1 MRILITGASGFIGS
15 HLTQALCREHEVV
28 ACARRAQ
35 RLKQRFPE
43 IEALA
48 VDLSTRRSIDDWL
61 PLLQGVDMVINAVGI
76 IRETGTQT
84 FEHLHHRA
92 PCILFQASQRA
103 GVKKIIQISALG
115 SDETASSRYHLSK
128 KAADD
133 CLKQLDVDWI
143 ILKPS
148 LVYGPGGQSAEFFKA
163 LAGLPWIPVVEQGEQ
178 LVQPIHIDDLTAAV
192 QALLSPHAPARI
204 AIDAVGPEPI
214 SLKRMLTTYRRWLGN
229 TRKGTLPVPYALS
242 LFGAKLSGMLG
253 IAPITGETIQMLR
266 RGNAGNVSTLIR
278 ATGLTPRSFDI
289 ALHEQ
294 PAQQADRWHA
304 RLFFLRPLL
313 RLSIGLLWVFTGLV
327 SLGLYP
333 VEQSY
338 ALLAQVGIAGTMAP
352 VALYSAALLD
362 LALGIA
368 TLLRHRIQQ
377 VAIIQ
382 ITLMIAYSV
391 LISIGPSELWLHP
404 FGPITKNI
412 PLIVA
417 TLIMMALEKD

>member
-15 HLTQALCREHEVV
+15 RLTQALCREHAVV
-28 ACARRAQ
+28 ACARRPQ

-43 IEALA
+43 IETLA
-48 VDLSTRRSIDDWL
+48 VDLSTGRSVDDWL
-61 PLLQGVDMVINAVGI
+61 PLLQGIDAVINAVGI
-76 IRETGTQT
+76 LRETGNQT
-84 FEHLHHRA
+84 FEQLHHRA
-92 PCILFQASQRA
+92 PCTLFQACHRA

-115 SDETASSRYHLSK
+115 SDETAFSRYHLSK

-133 CLKQLDVDWI
+133 CLKQLEVDWI

-163 LAGLPWIPVVEQGEQ
+163 LAALPWVPVVERGEQ
-178 LVQPIHIDDLTAAV
+178 LVQPIHIDDLAATV
-192 QALLSPHAPARI
+192 QALVLPNAPRRI
-204 AIDAVGPEPI
+204 TIDAVGPEPI
-214 SLKRMLTTYRRWLGN
+214 SFRRMLESYRAWLGN
-229 TRKGTLPVPYALS
+229 RTQRTLPVPYTLS
-242 LFGAKLSGMLG
+242 LFGAKLSGLLG
-253 IAPITGETIQMLR
+253 IAPITGDTVQMLR
-266 RGNAGNVSTLIR
+266 RGNAGDVSTLIR
-278 ATGLTPRSFDI
+278 ATGLTPRTFEA
-289 ALHEQ
+289 ALCEQ
-294 PAQQADRWHA
+294 PAQQGDRWHA

-313 RLSIGLLWVFTGLV
+313 RLSIGLLWIFTGLV

-338 ALLAQVGIAGTMAP
+338 ALLAQVGIRGFMAP
-352 VALYSAALLD
+352 AALYSAALLD

-368 TLLRHRIQQ
+368 TLLRYRIQH
-377 VAIIQ
+377 VAMIQ
-382 ITLMIAYSV
+382 IALMVAYSV